1 MLIFVSAIGDYKR
14 KTMRRIMEKEDVSMN
29 DSEKNALIKAPA
41 TEESL
46 KKSHGMITY
55 ISDLLLII
63 STDGQAPDVNT
74 TKTYVT
80 HFNACKNQK

>member
-1 MLIFVSAIGDYKR
+1 
-14 KTMRRIMEKEDVSMN
+14 MEKEDVSMN
-29 DSEKNALIKAPA
+29 DSEENALTKALA
-41 TEESL
+41 IEESL

-63 STDGQAPDVNT
+63 STDGQAPNVKT